1 MPLSNFQRR
10 RIISLWTQSDGKR
23 KLTAIKKL
31 LALEGTITTHQT
43 IRNTITRWQE
53 TGSIKDRPRIGQAKT
68 ISESHYRL
76 IDEAMAENDE
86 RTAADLKKLLSEKFG
101 EENVTYSERTIARAR
116 NELGWTFTTAKY
128 CQAIRDANKEKRV
141 LWVNKCLEDEE
152 QFGDVIFTDEC
163 TVQLECHRRKS
174 FRKKNAPRKLKYRHK
189 HPPKVHVWAG
199 ISKRGATCLVMFQ
212 GIMTAT
218 RYGDILTA
226 SLIPFVHKAYP
237 DGYRLYQDNDPKH
250 TSRYIQAFF
259 ACNSITWW
267 KSPAESPDLNP
278 IEKVWGSMKNFLREK
293 HKPRNMGE
301 LKEGIRTFWKQM
313 TPKMCSRYIDHLQKV
328 MPDVIAATGAPS
340 GH

>member
-1 MPLSNFQRR
+1 MTMPLSDFQRQ

-23 KLTAIKKL
+23 TLTAIKKL
-31 LALEGTITTHQT
+31 LALEGVITTHQT

-53 TGSIKDRPRIGQAKT
+53 TGSIRDRPQIGQAKT
-68 ISESHYRL
+68 MPDSHYRL
-76 IDEAMAENDE
+76 IDETMAENDE
-86 RTAADLKKLLSEKFG
+86 CTAGDLKKLLFKKSG

-116 NELGWTFTTAKY
+116 NALGWTFTTARY

-141 LWVNKCLEDEE
+141 LWVNKCLEDKE
-152 QFGDVIFTDEC
+152 QFKDVVFTDEC

-174 FRKKNAPRKLKYRHK
+174 FRKKNAPRKMKYRPK
-189 HPPKVHVWAG
+189 HPPKIYLWAG
-199 ISKRGATCLVMFQ
+199 ISKKGATRLVMFQ

-218 RYGDILTA
+218 KYGDILTA
-226 SLIPFVHKAYP
+226 SLIPF

-259 ACNSITWW
+259 DCNSITWW
-267 KSPAESPDLNP
+267 KSPAESPDLNL
-278 IEKVWGSMKNFLREK
+278 IENAWGSMKNNLREK

-301 LKEGIRTFWKQM
+301 LKEGIRTFWKRM
-313 TPKMCSRYIDHLQKV
+313 NPKLCSRYIDHLQKV
-328 MPDVIAATGAPS
+328 MPDVIRANGAPS